1 MTKSSF
7 HFIYSFVS
15 NNILYAK
22 DYKLGF
28 IQYYPISHLCCV
40 FQHLVFQIMIRLW
53 HFMTNSLANI
63 LKQTIFFN
71 VKKCYFF
78 GGLGIRFTIY
88 NMLSSSYGGIACTN
102 LFPITSHNCFIC
114 SDSEKYGKTNRNTR
128 IGLFFCKLFF
138 HNFL

>member
-53 HFMTNSLANI
+53 HLMTNSLANI

-78 GGLGIRFTIY
+78 GDLVFVSLFIKCWAVPMGGLHVLTCT
-88 NMLSSSYGGIACTN
+88 LS
-102 LFPITSHNCFIC
+102 LPIIVLSVLIVK
-114 SDSEKYGKTNRNTR
+114 KYGKTNRNTR
-128 IGLFFCKLFF
+128 IGLFYCKLFF